1 MVRALMGL
9 PTPLPEGS
17 FQHLHWKVSVD
28 VATRRLHATATYTVL
43 QTPSSTD
50 EGCLA
55 LAVEGLSIESVA
67 VNNDATEF
75 KVIEMSP
82 TSDQLHSTLA
92 IAVPKQVVAPY
103 SVAVT
108 YHLAK
113 PSLACHWLDS
123 SWLITQSYP
132 SYAPSLLPVPPQLC
146 MKFTYT
152 AHVTTSALATVL
164 MSASLTESIQVPKS
178 KSQVVTFNQP
188 VAVPSHLLALV
199 ICPATTTL
207 ITTQHVAS
215 ACTVHAASIP
225 SSTSNALAL
234 VPDLV
239 AAAERTTGLPW
250 VWPPLH
256 VLVVPTALTL
266 SFRSMATPSLVVVD
280 EAAAQKIDILADSVV
295 RHWTAFR
302 APHETWTDVWLSEGW
317 AKWLQLEVLNTV
329 HPPSVAPIVHDGL
342 VALRRALELDADT
355 ALVASHHSSHQ
366 WSVVGREKGYLFL
379 RNLQTIVG
387 DEAFQ
392 YFASAFVSGFEQ
404 GSVTTDE
411 FCAFCHE
418 YFTLVE
424 DLPPLPVA
432 WDSWLHV
439 PGYIPS
445 DSELKGLVG
454 HVVPSPLPVSLLVD
468 DTQSQQSLDVPGLL
482 GISDTL
488 ELCSAFEHI
497 QRQHGAVVALDVW
510 LQCSEAHSFH
520 PVTVHRIE
528 SLVHTYILQLLYVQ
542 FFHRR

>member
-67 VNNDATEF
+67 VNDDATEF

-152 AHVTTSALATVL
+152 AQVTTSALATVL
-164 MSASLTESIQVPKS
+164 MSASLTGI
-178 KSQVVTFNQP
+178 
-188 VAVPSHLLALV
+188 
-199 ICPATTTL
+199 
-207 ITTQHVAS
+207 
-215 ACTVHAASIP
+215 
-225 SSTSNALAL
+225 
-234 VPDLV
+234 
-239 AAAERTTGLPW
+239 RTTGLPW

-280 EAAAQKIDILADSVV
+280 EAAAQ
-295 RHWTAFR
+295 
-302 APHETWTDVWLSEGW
+302 
-317 AKWLQLEVLNTV
+317 
-329 HPPSVAPIVHDGL
+329 
-342 VALRRALELDADT
+342 
-355 ALVASHHSSHQ
+355 
-366 WSVVGREKGYLFL
+366 
-379 RNLQTIVG
+379 
-387 DEAFQ
+387 
-392 YFASAFVSGFEQ
+392 
-404 GSVTTDE
+404 
-411 FCAFCHE
+411 
-418 YFTLVE
+418 
-424 DLPPLPVA
+424 
-432 WDSWLHV
+432 
-439 PGYIPS
+439 
-445 DSELKGLVG
+445 
-454 HVVPSPLPVSLLVD
+454 
-468 DTQSQQSLDVPGLL
+468 
-482 GISDTL
+482 
-488 ELCSAFEHI
+488 
-497 QRQHGAVVALDVW
+497 
-510 LQCSEAHSFH
+510 
-520 PVTVHRIE
+520 
-528 SLVHTYILQLLYVQ
+528 
-542 FFHRR
+542 